1 MSKNPED
8 IRNQQ
13 MIDAQKLEEQKDS
26 GPYTGLKS
34 QSVNQQYNDYKPQA
48 GSFLEDTV
56 DEFWLNW
63 VGQTIENNFIY
74 DYEGKEEFDA
84 EFNPYADDYLEGY
97 ERYKDRFMNARN
109 EEHADHIKAK
119 IDRNRDRRN
128 RLNASERNIMPAL
141 LGNLLNPENFVPLGL
156 FGKGVTFGSRFL
168 KGGAVSGLSVGAT
181 EPIRRHYDPTSSD
194 EETMMYVS
202 SAFLFGGLFNGA
214 LGKGA
219 TKLKDEKIIKE
230 TVTDKGGPDGIV
242 TNINKA
248 QKETDGDNIWDGNLI
263 NVEKEFPTI
272 KVVKVKENET
282 GTFVDMNGD
291 QIIKNQAKE
300 TNKKHGSWK
309 NKDDVD
315 KVNIDKTTSKVKQ
328 FGTSHKSPVRIEQ
341 VDGETI
347 AIVDTQYIK
356 KLVENNKHISAN
368 KDNVAPYE
376 IPQDIARH
384 LKNEDEVAE
393 YMIKKEI
400 YRNTVVNKR
409 KNNESFSQYETR
421 LNNEVWNDV
430 MKARTANYNT
440 YYGEGGIAKFL
451 VEQLDKFYDMG
462 KVGNA
467 LQKISPTV
475 GNYLSKN
482 MLELVGDMSVVSRAA
497 KAGVQLNSSVFT
509 RAMTRWGKTYDE
521 WVTGFDDLYV
531 KYATGQSDSTKIGA
545 FNITAS
551 KMRFGYNMRQLVDP
565 SVAPKGHDFGDFS
578 EQVYKAVTDQDF
590 YKAVDNPVI
599 REAADHTRK
608 FFKTFGDEAERLNMF
623 ASQKNLTNDIEL
635 VEGYIKQIDKA
646 LKDKKLSNVAL
657 KRLEALKGRF
667 NKQLNSAKAQLD
679 DINDGVIKPFS
690 DEYKETYV
698 TRYYSYEKITKNL
711 NKFKNKIKR
720 HIENNPSMYSK
731 RLANKETTDDLVDEI
746 VENIIQQS
754 ARNDGDGLMAFGR
767 VGGAYRSGA
776 RPLMERSLRID
787 SKEIQEFL
795 ETDLLAISKMYANRM
810 GTAIEMTRSFGDR
823 HMDKWFNKTEMDILL
838 SGDIK
843 KTSDVTAMNK
853 ALGSMNAAKEKM
865 YGIYNN
871 KDITSLDK
879 TAAQFLRNWESLTS
893 MGRVVFTALADA
905 GRPIM
910 VHGFKRSFEDML
922 DPMFNNRQAW
932 TQMKADFD
940 ALYHAHE
947 LANQMGA
954 MERYTTGIGP
964 VGSNILQRS
973 QGAWYWANGL
983 TPWTLS
989 IKRFTGI
996 ISQRRFMEDI
1006 VKYVDGTATKDEIFR
1021 LNSYNIDLNTAKL
1034 IKSMPYQ
1041 KDGKYILANTK
1052 AWGSKKGGSE
1062 ALARLRAAVQMDV
1075 ERTIIT
1081 PSPADKLNM
1090 MYGVVDM
1097 PSEAFKSIVR
1107 NNPVLQKFGF
1117 QEHQYGVK
1125 FQNAFMSLPFQFFSW
1140 MVSANRKLL
1149 MSASTG
1155 RDFYLLQGATGMIC
1169 FAMLGDY
1176 LKLSSQGRGD
1186 LWWEKSTEEKILTG
1200 IEKSGV
1206 LAIFSDVNGWVE
1218 NATENEYGLR
1228 PMFGMEDPFDPD
1240 NNRMRP
1246 HDKYRLL
1253 MGPAG
1258 SKFYDVYDSITSDE
1272 VSQRDMKKNIYKLLP
1287 FNNLFYIDNQFKSIY
1302 NYSTD
1307 LYDER

>member
-1 MSKNPED
+1 MATNQDE

-13 MIDAQKLEEQKDS
+13 FIDSQKLEKEEA

-34 QSVNQQYNDYKPQA
+34 REVTQTYKDFETQA
-48 GSFLEDTV
+48 GTFSEDVV

-63 VGQTIENNFIY
+63 VGQSIENNFIY
-74 DYEGKEEFDA
+74 EYEGAEEFD
-84 EFNPYADDYLEGY
+84 ENFNPFADDYLMGY
-97 ERYKDRFMNARN
+97 ERYKEKFINARN
-109 EEHADHIKAK
+109 EQHADHIKSK
-119 IDRNRDRRN
+119 IDRNQDRRD

-141 LGNLLNPENFVPLGL
+141 VGNLLNPENFVPLGL
-156 FGKGVTFGSRFL
+156 FGKGITFGSRFL

-181 EPIRRHYDPTSSD
+181 EPFRRHYDPTATD
-194 EETMMYVS
+194 EETMMYVG
-202 SAFLFGGLFNGA
+202 SAFLFGGLFNGF
-214 LGKGA
+214 LGRA
-219 TKLKDEKIIKE
+219 PTKLQDKKVIKE
-230 TVTDKGGPDGIV
+230 TVDDKGGPDGLMN
-242 TNINKA
+242 NIHKA
-248 QKETDGDNIWDGNLI
+248 QKETSGDNIWDGNLI

-282 GTFVDMNGD
+282 GTFVDKNGD
-291 QIIKNQAKE
+291 HIVTPDAKA
-300 TNKKHGSWK
+300 TNKINGSWI
-309 NKDDVD
+309 D
-315 KVNIDKTTSKVKQ
+315 KPETTKINIDKTTSKVKQ
-328 FGTSHKSPVRIEQ
+328 YGTSNKAPVRIEQ

-347 AIVDTQYIK
+347 AIVDTGYIK
-356 KLVENNKHISAN
+356 KLVENNKHMSSN
-368 KDNVAPYE
+368 KDTLSPHE

-393 YMIKKEI
+393 YMVKKEI
-400 YRNTVVNKR
+400 YRNTIVDAK
-409 KNNESFSQYETR
+409 KPKESFSQYERR
-421 LNNEVWNDV
+421 LNDEVWNNV
-430 MKARTANYNT
+430 MKARTADYNT
-440 YYGEGGIAKFL
+440 YYGEGGVATFL
-451 VEQLDKFYDMG
+451 VRQLDKFYDMG

-467 LQKISPTV
+467 LQKISPSV

-482 MLELVGDMSVVSRAA
+482 MLELVGDMGVVSRAA
-497 KAGVQLNSSVFT
+497 KAGISLNSSVFA

-521 WVTGFDDLYV
+521 WVVGFDDLYV
-531 KYATGQSDSTKIGA
+531 KYATGQSDSTKVGSL
-545 FNITAS
+545 NVTAS
-551 KMRFGYNMRQLVDP
+551 RMRLGYNLKQIVDP
-565 SVAPKGHDFGDFS
+565 SVAPANHDFGAFS
-578 EQVYKAVTDQDF
+578 EQVYKAVSDQDF
-590 YKAVDNPVI
+590 YKSVDNPVI

-608 FFKTFGDEAERLNMF
+608 FFKTFGDEAENLNMF
-623 ASQKNLTNDIEL
+623 ASQKNLVNDIE
-635 VEGYIKQIDKA
+635 VTEGYIKQIAKA
-646 LKDKKLSNVAL
+646 IKENKLSSVAIERLKKLEG
-657 KRLEALKGRF
+657 KF
-667 NKQLNSAKAQLD
+667 NKQLAKGKSQLED
-679 DINDGVIKPFS
+679 LEDGVIRPFS
-690 DEYKETYV
+690 DEFKETYI
-698 TRYYSYEKITKNL
+698 TRYYSFEKISKNLDKFKQKIKTHIETNPAIYEK
-711 NKFKNKIKR
+711 
-720 HIENNPSMYSK
+720 
-731 RLANKETTDDLVDEI
+731 RLVNYKDTDALVDEI
-746 VENIIQQS
+746 TENILQQS

-767 VGGAYRSGA
+767 TGGSYKAGA

-843 KTSDVTAMNK
+843 KTSDITAMNK

-865 YGIYNN
+865 YGTYNN
-871 KDITSLDK
+871 KDITSIDK
-879 TAAQFLRNWESLTS
+879 TSAQFLRNWTSLAT
-893 MGRVVFTALADA
+893 MGRVVFTALADT
-905 GRPIM
+905 GRPLM
-910 VHGFKRSFEDML
+910 VHGIKRAFGDTFETMTT
-922 DPMFNNRQAW
+922 NRKAW

-954 MERYTTGIGP
+954 MERFTTGIGP
-964 VGSNILQRS
+964 VSSNILQRS

-1006 VKYVDGTATKDEIFR
+1006 IKYVDGSATKDEILR

-1052 AWGSKKGGSE
+1052 AWSGKKGGGE
-1062 ALARLRAAVQMDV
+1062 ALARLRVAVQMDV

-1090 MYGVVDM
+1090 MYGVVDI
-1097 PSEAFKSIVR
+1097 PSESFKSIVR

-1117 QEHQYGVK
+1117 QEHQYGTK
-1125 FQNAFMSLPFQFFSW
+1125 FQNAFMSIPFQFFSW

-1149 MSASTG
+1149 MSGVTG
-1155 RDFYLLQGATGMIC
+1155 RDFYLMQGAVGMVS

-1176 LKLSSQGRGD
+1176 LKLASQNRGEM
-1186 LWWEKSTEEKILTG
+1186 WWDKSLEEKIMTG
-1200 IEKSGV
+1200 VEKSGV

-1218 NATENEYGLR
+1218 NATDNEYGIR
-1228 PMFGMEDPFDPD
+1228 PLFGMKDPYDPD
-1240 NNRMRP
+1240 NNKIRP

-1258 SKFYDVYDSITSDE
+1258 SKFYDLYDSIASD
-1272 VSQRDMKKNIYKLLP
+1272 DMTERSAKKAIYDLLP
-1287 FNNLFYIDNQFKSIY
+1287 LNNLFYIDGTFKSIY

-1307 LYDER
+1307 YYDER